1 MGGPTEKRDPTIFG
15 HRIPL
20 ASDGHSRTPT
30 VVVGVDGTKT
40 SWGAFWWACG
50 EARRLGGRV
59 IAVYVSP
66 GAVKTLSAGAAIG
79 GFDAGGY
86 AAAVRR
92 SHEEQADRLRAEID
106 VRAVDLGIEIS
117 FLHRQ
122 GDPAQQLKAVARDTR
137 ADLIAVG
144 RSVKL
149 RHHLLRSL
157 GRRLT
162 RDRSAPIVVI
172 VP

>member
-1 MGGPTEKRDPTIFG
+1 
-15 HRIPL
+15 
-20 ASDGHSRTPT
+20 
-30 VVVGVDGTKT
+30 
-40 SWGAFWWACG
+40 
-50 EARRLGGRV
+50 V

-66 GAVKTLSAGAAIG
+66 SAAKTLSAGAAIG

-86 AAAVRR
+86 ASAVRR
-92 SHEEQADRLRAEID
+92 SHEEQAARLRTEID

-122 GDPAQQLKAVARDTR
+122 GDPAKQLKTVARDTR
-137 ADLIAVG
+137 ADVIAVG